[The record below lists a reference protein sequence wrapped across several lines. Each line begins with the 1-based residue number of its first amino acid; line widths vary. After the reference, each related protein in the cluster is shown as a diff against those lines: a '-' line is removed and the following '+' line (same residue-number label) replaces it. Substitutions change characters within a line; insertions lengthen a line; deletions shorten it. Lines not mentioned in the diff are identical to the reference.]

1 MVMSFACIYLLLC
14 ALRVSVVN
22 EYWFGVRNVDKIKI
36 GGIMQSD
43 GRALVKVMSVP
54 DHASVAGTVMGVMGE
69 NGINIELLVGS
80 FDLDDCGN
88 FSLVIDQ
95 KDLDHALEVLE
106 EIKPAI
112 DAKVVSY
119 TPDVAVI
126 TVFGPHLREK
136 PRIHGVMFSSIA
148 SVGIS
153 SLAISTSI
161 SSVSCVVE
169 GQYLDTAV
177 QALSEAFD
185 IPSLIKSRPKD
196 Y

>member
-1 MVMSFACIYLLLC
+1 M
-14 ALRVSVVN
+14 
-22 EYWFGVRNVDKIKI
+22 DKIKI

-54 DHASVAGTVMGVMGE
+54 DHASVAGTVLEAMGQS
-69 NGINIELLVGS
+69 GINIELLVES

-95 KDLDHALEVLE
+95 KDLDQALAIFE
-106 EIKPAI
+106 EIKPTI
-112 DAKVVSY
+112 DAKVISY

-136 PRIHGVMFSSIA
+136 PRIHGVMFATIA
-148 SVGIS
+148 AVGIS

-169 GQYLDTAV
+169 GQYLNPAV

-185 IPSLIKSRPKD
+185 VPFKVKERPKD

>member
-1 MVMSFACIYLLLC
+1 M
-14 ALRVSVVN
+14 
-22 EYWFGVRNVDKIKI
+22 EKIKI

-43 GRALVKVMSVP
+43 GRALVKIMSVP
-54 DHASVAGTVMGVMGE
+54 DHASVAGTVFGAMGE
-69 NGINIELLVGS
+69 SGINIELLAQS

-88 FSLVIDQ
+88 FSMVIDQ
-95 KDLDHALEVLE
+95 KDLDHALTVLE
-106 EIKPAI
+106 EIKPNI

-136 PRIHGVMFSSIA
+136 PRIHGVMFTTIA
-148 SVGIS
+148 AAGIS
-153 SLAISTSI
+153 CLAISTSI

-169 GQYLDTAV
+169 GQYLETAV

-185 IPSLIKSRPKD
+185 VPHRVKERPKD

>member
-1 MVMSFACIYLLLC
+1 MKNL
-14 ALRVSVVN
+14 
-22 EYWFGVRNVDKIKI
+22 DKINI

-43 GRALVKVMSVP
+43 GRALIKVMSVP
-54 DHASVAGTVMGVMGE
+54 DHAGVAGTVLSAMGE
-69 NGINIELLVGS
+69 NSINIELLVES

-95 KDLDHALEVLE
+95 KDLDPALGILE
-106 EIKPAI
+106 KVKPVI

-136 PRIHGVMFSSIA
+136 PRIHGMMFTTIA
-148 SVGIS
+148 AAGIGA
-153 SLAISTSI
+153 LAISTSI

-169 GQYLDTAV
+169 GQYLATAV

-185 IPSLIKSRPKD
+185 VPYKVKERPKD

>member
-1 MVMSFACIYLLLC
+1 M
-14 ALRVSVVN
+14 
-22 EYWFGVRNVDKIKI
+22 DKIKI

-43 GRALVKVMSVP
+43 GRALVKIMSVP
-54 DHASVAGTVMGVMGE
+54 DHASVAGTVMEAMGK
-69 NGINIELLVGS
+69 NGINIELLVES

-95 KDLDHALEVLE
+95 KDLDQAISVLE
-106 EIKPAI
+106 EIKLNI
-112 DAKVVSY
+112 DARVVSY
-119 TPDVAVI
+119 TPDVAVV

-136 PRIHGVMFSSIA
+136 PRIHGIMFSSIA

-169 GQYLDTAV
+169 GQYLETAI
-177 QALSEAFD
+177 QALSKAFD
-185 IPSLIKSRPKD
+185 VPFQVKKRPKD

>member
-1 MVMSFACIYLLLC
+1 M
-14 ALRVSVVN
+14 
-22 EYWFGVRNVDKIKI
+22 EKIKI

-43 GRALVKVMSVP
+43 GRALVKIMSVP
-54 DHASVAGTVMGVMGE
+54 DHASVAGTVLEALGG
-69 NGINIELLVGS
+69 NDINIELLAQS

-88 FSLVIDQ
+88 FSLIIDQ
-95 KDLDHALEVLE
+95 KDLDRALAILDEVR
-106 EIKPAI
+106 PNI
-112 DAKVVSY
+112 DAKAVSY

-136 PRIHGVMFSSIA
+136 PRIHGLMFSSIA
-148 SVGIS
+148 SMGIS

-169 GQYLDTAV
+169 GKHLDAAIQTLTA
-177 QALSEAFD
+177 AFD
-185 IPSLIKSRPKD
+185 APFEVKDRPKD

>member
-1 MVMSFACIYLLLC
+1 L
-14 ALRVSVVN
+14 
-22 EYWFGVRNVDKIKI
+22 DKIKI

-54 DHASVAGTVMGVMGE
+54 DHASVAGTVLGSMGQS
-69 NGINIELLVGS
+69 GINIELLVES

-95 KDLDHALEVLE
+95 KDLDQALAIFE
-106 EIKPAI
+106 EIKPTI
-112 DAKVVSY
+112 DAKVISY

-136 PRIHGVMFSSIA
+136 PRIHGIMFATIA
-148 SVGIS
+148 AVGIS

-169 GQYLDTAV
+169 GQYLNPAV

-185 IPSLIKSRPKD
+185 VPFQVKERPKD